1 MKNLKAKTDQL
12 IRHHILGTMGAGLVP
27 FFGLDLIAI
36 STIQFNMLRE
46 LSELYEQPFD
56 KVGAE
61 ALLCSVGSTATARV
75 GASTLK
81 FIPIVG
87 TAIGGVS
94 MSMMSGASTYA
105 LARMYVN
112 YLEDETLVGD
122 IDGDEASS
130 LFKHFHEQFL
140 NARKREPVEAD

>member
-1 MKNLKAKTDQL
+1 MKNLKAKIDQV
-12 IRHHILGTMGAGLVP
+12 IQHHIIAAMGVGIIP
-27 FFGLDLIAI
+27 FFGFDFIAI
-36 STIQFNMLRE
+36 SAIQFNMLRE
-46 LSELYEQPFD
+46 LSEVHEQPFD

-61 ALLCSVGSTATARV
+61 ALLCSVGSTAMARV

-81 FIPIVG
+81 LIPIVG
-87 TAIGGVS
+87 SAIGGIS
-94 MSMMSGASTYA
+94 MSMTSGASTYA

-122 IDGDEASS
+122 IDGDEARS

-140 NARKREPVEAD
+140 NVRKCEPVEAE

>member
-1 MKNLKAKTDQL
+1 MKNLTAKTDQL
-12 IRHHILGTMGAGLVP
+12 IRHHIIGVMGAGLVP
-27 FFGLDLIAI
+27 IFGIDLIAI

-46 LSELYEQPFD
+46 LSDLYEQPFD

-81 FIPIVG
+81 LIPI
-87 TAIGGVS
+87 IGSAFGGFS
-94 MSMMSGASTYA
+94 MSVMSGASTYA

-112 YLEDETLVGD
+112 YLEDGVLVGD
-122 IDGDEASS
+122 IDSDEARS

-140 NARKREPVEAD
+140 NTRKHEPVEAE

>member
-1 MKNLKAKTDQL
+1 MKNLKAKTDKL
-12 IRHHILGTMGAGLVP
+12 IQHHILGVMSAGIIP
-27 FFGLDLIAI
+27 IFGIDLIAV
-36 STIQFNMLRE
+36 SAIQFNMLRK

-87 TAIGGVS
+87 SAIGGIS

-122 IDGDEASS
+122 IDGDEARS

-140 NARKREPVEAD
+140 NARKREPVDAE